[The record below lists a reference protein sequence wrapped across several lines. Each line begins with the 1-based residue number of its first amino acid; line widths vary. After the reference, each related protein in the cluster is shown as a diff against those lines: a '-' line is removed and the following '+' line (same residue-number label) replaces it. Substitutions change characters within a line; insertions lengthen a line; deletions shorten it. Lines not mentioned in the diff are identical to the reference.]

1 MLRFT
6 NLQSNQLVILM
17 PVPSA
22 SGPSS
27 SLGIQMLDQIGQ
39 GGLCAPDGAEG
50 LEASGKDGEKP
61 SHRAELGEFRTG
73 RLRRPTCN
81 SKSKCGVRWED

>member
-1 MLRFT
+1 
-6 NLQSNQLVILM
+6 M

-27 SLGIQMLDQIGQ
+27 SPGIQMLDHIGQ

-50 LEASGKDGEKP
+50 PEASGKNGEKP
-61 SHRAELGEFRTG
+61 SHRAELGEFRMTPHLQQQIKMRG
-73 RLRRPTCN
+73 EVGGLRAA
-81 SKSKCGVRWED
+81 G